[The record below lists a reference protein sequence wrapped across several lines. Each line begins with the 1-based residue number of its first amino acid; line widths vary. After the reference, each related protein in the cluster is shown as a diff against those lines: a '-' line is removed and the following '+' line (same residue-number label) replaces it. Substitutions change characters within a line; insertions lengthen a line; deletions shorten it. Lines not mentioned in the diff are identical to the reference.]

1 MDNQNTIDSKVIA
14 YGLLRALLILGGA
27 FALLWFLYSIQAVIF
42 YIGAAAVISLVGRPI
57 VSFLRFKLKFGNTL
71 AVIVTLLL
79 ILILLCGVLYMII
92 PVVVEQGQNLSRIDV
107 NAVRGNLELLNIE
120 IRDYFG
126 IQRIDLYETMLQ
138 TEFVKNFD
146 IELIPQFV
154 NGFIG
159 IIGQLLIGLFSIIFI
174 AFFLLKDS
182 RLMLE
187 GVLVFAK
194 QKNEGQFHRA
204 FTKIKSLLSRYFVG
218 LIVQITILFILYSAI
233 LIGIGV
239 DNAIIIAFFCALLN
253 LIPYLGPVIGFIF
266 MQGLVISDN
275 LGYEFQDVILP
286 KLIIVLIGYGIVQL
300 LDNFL
305 IQTLIFGKSVK
316 SHPLEI
322 FIVIIIA
329 GLLFGILGLVLAVPT
344 YTALKVISKEFL
356 SEYKIVQKL
365 TRNL

>member
-1 MDNQNTIDSKVIA
+1 MDNQTTLDSKVIA
-14 YGLLRALLILGGA
+14 YGLLRALLIVGGA
-27 FALLWFLYSIQAVIF
+27 IALLWFLYSIQAVIF

-57 VSFLRFKLKFGNTL
+57 VSFLRFKLKIGNTI
-71 AVIVTLLL
+71 AVIITLFIILL
-79 ILILLCGVLYMII
+79 LLCGVLFMII
-92 PVVVEQGQNLSRIDV
+92 PVVVEQGQNLSKIDLEV
-107 NAVRGNLELLNIE
+107 VRGNLELLNIE

-126 IQRIDLYETMLQ
+126 IQRIDLYETILQ
-138 TEFVKNFD
+138 TDYVKNFD
-146 IELIPQFV
+146 MEVMSDFL
-154 NGFIG
+154 NGFVGVVGEI
-159 IIGQLLIGLFSIIFI
+159 LLGLFSILFI

-187 GVLVFAK
+187 GVLVFARK
-194 QKNEGQFHRA
+194 KHEGQFLRA
-204 FTKIKSLLSRYFVG
+204 FSKIKSLLSRYFVG
-218 LIVQITILFILYSAI
+218 LIVQITILFVLYSII
-233 LIGIGV
+233 LLIVGV

-253 LIPYLGPVIGFIF
+253 LIPYLGPVIGFIL
-266 MQGLVISDN
+266 MQGLVVTDN
-275 LGYEFQDVILP
+275 LGFEFQQVILP
-286 KLIIVLIGYGIVQL
+286 KLIMVFIGYGVVQI
-300 LDNFL
+300 LDNFI

-322 FIVIIIA
+322 FIVIIIS